1 MALLYQRV
9 LSMLKTQH
17 QCHDVIPQHRAA
29 TGRSLMWS
37 WCHILNCPCRGS
49 AASRSVTS
57 DPQLAIRDIQS
68 DNKMAGVSRC
78 RDRPRA
84 ISSWREETLML
95 APLPLRLHVPQSCA
109 HGISPCGMVLSADR
123 QGSFFFTQAL
133 ETLPCCAA
141 VPACTCRQ
149 TRCHHLP
156 HKACRRRSR
165 KSGVSCKLHTVIKAG
180 NSTAPM
186 GA

>member
-95 APLPLRLHVPQSCA
+95 APLPLRPLVSTSRNPARMESALAAWCCQQTARAAFSSRRHWKLYLVVLQCQHAHAARPDAIIYPIRLAEEDQGRVECHVSYIQ
-109 HGISPCGMVLSADR
+109 
-123 QGSFFFTQAL
+123 
-133 ETLPCCAA
+133 
-141 VPACTCRQ
+141 
-149 TRCHHLP
+149 
-156 HKACRRRSR
+156 
-165 KSGVSCKLHTVIKAG
+165 
-180 NSTAPM
+180 
-186 GA
+186 

>member
-1 MALLYQRV
+1 M
-9 LSMLKTQH
+9 S
-17 QCHDVIPQHRAA
+17 
-29 TGRSLMWS
+29 
-37 WCHILNCPCRGS
+37 RGI
-49 AASRSVTS
+49 TS
-57 DPQLAIRDIQS
+57 GPQLAIRNIQS

-95 APLPLRLHVPQSCA
+95 APLPLRPPVSTSRNLARMESALAASCCQQTA
-109 HGISPCGMVLSADR
+109 RAA
-123 QGSFFFTQAL
+123 FFFTQAL

-141 VPACTCRQ
+141 VPANRRTCAHAARPDAIIYPMGHMGGDQ
-149 TRCHHLP
+149 GI
-156 HKACRRRSR
+156 
-165 KSGVSCKLHTVIKAG
+165 SGVSCKLHTAIKAG